1 MFSKWIYAMVA
12 TVVAQQHTLLQ
23 LGWNLQD
30 LQRSLHEGLKIKAVA
45 IRGDSVASPVILKR
59 PDVAW
64 YGLINDDKLWM

>member
-1 MFSKWIYAMVA
+1 
-12 TVVAQQHTLLQ
+12 
-23 LGWNLQD
+23 
-30 LQRSLHEGLKIKAVA
+30 VA